1 MKHNNANKTNKE
13 RNDRNMRAIKNK
25 QLTKSVA
32 KALPLTVMSLLLL
45 AKLKKGKSVKAVHL
59 KKPRRVMDP
68 AMASG
73 QKVTWDCVWFGSY
86 PQREVIADE
95 SSYDAV
101 FRGDDSDPGYYNK
114 ETDVIE
120 DAELFS
126 ELENATG
133 WDKHGDITI
142 GNSKYRR
149 LKTEDATYGKFKRNV
164 HYKWDDSTSYHYF
177 KYEPIKWRVL
187 DVNSNDAFLLA
198 DIALDSKK
206 YNAERVGITWEKST
220 IRSWLNGYG
229 SSENTGDIDYIDSN
243 FIVSAFTLSQR
254 RAIKIANV
262 VNEYNIKYDTV
273 GGNDTKDKIF
283 LLSESE
289 VYNTEDAQLYGFVKD
304 SDIFDEGRMSK
315 SSTYAK
321 AMGAYSN
328 TCSGNCLWWLRSPGS
343 YVLDA
348 ANVTNSGCVSYI
360 GSEVNADSN
369 AVRPSLH
376 LDVSLLDFGNYAGTV
391 CSDGTV
397 NELTVIDTSSY

>member
-1 MKHNNANKTNKE
+1 M
-13 RNDRNMRAIKNK
+13 
-25 QLTKSVA
+25 
-32 KALPLTVMSLLLL
+32 
-45 AKLKKGKSVKAVHL
+45 
-59 KKPRRVMDP
+59 
-68 AMASG
+68 
-73 QKVTWDCVWFGSY
+73 
-86 PQREVIADE
+86 
-95 SSYDAV
+95 
-101 FRGDDSDPGYYNK
+101 
-114 ETDVIE
+114 
-120 DAELFS
+120 
-126 ELENATG
+126 
-133 WDKHGDITI
+133 
-142 GNSKYRR
+142 
-149 LKTEDATYGKFKRNV
+149 
-164 HYKWDDSTSYHYF
+164 
-177 KYEPIKWRVL
+177 
-187 DVNSNDAFLLA
+187 NSNDAFLLA

-343 YVLDA
+343 TIYDADDVSNYGSVSAHGSYVD
-348 ANVTNSGCVSYI
+348 TNYDV
-360 GSEVNADSN
+360 
-369 AVRPSLH
+369 VRPALH
-376 LDVSLLDFGNYAGTV
+376 LDISSSDFWSYAGTV

-397 NELTVIDTSSY
+397 NEVAIIDTASY

>member
-1 MKHNNANKTNKE
+1 
-13 RNDRNMRAIKNK
+13 
-25 QLTKSVA
+25 
-32 KALPLTVMSLLLL
+32 
-45 AKLKKGKSVKAVHL
+45 
-59 KKPRRVMDP
+59 MDP
-68 AMASG
+68 SMASG

-101 FRGDDSDPGYYNK
+101 FRVDDIDPDYYNK
-114 ETDVIE
+114 KTDIIE

-126 ELENATG
+126 KLENATG
-133 WDKHGDITI
+133 WDKNGDITI
-142 GNSKYRR
+142 GDSKYRR
-149 LKTEDATYGKFKRNV
+149 MKKDETTSSIELSEIERLRRYGC
-164 HYKWDDSTSYHYF
+164 YKWNDSTSYHYF

-187 DVNSNDAFLLA
+187 DVNDNDAFLLA
-198 DIALDSKK
+198 DRALDDQQ
-206 YNAERVGITWEKST
+206 YNMECTDITWEKST

-229 SSENTGDIDYIDSN
+229 SSENTCDIDYTGSN
-243 FIVSAFTLSQR
+243 FIDSAFTLSQR
-254 RAIKIANV
+254 IAIKTTDV
-262 VNEYNIKYDTV
+262 VNKDNIECGTA
-273 GGNDTKDKIF
+273 GGNNTKDKIF

-289 VYNTEDAQLYGFVKD
+289 VYATIDVKSYGFQKD
-304 SDIFDEGRMSK
+304 HSAFDEGRMSK
-315 SSTYAK
+315 RSTYAR

>member
-1 MKHNNANKTNKE
+1 MQICQDAECDSNCVDYYIWTVNRSSIVFFNVGDDIINGDLVRIVVINTIGKKE
-13 RNDRNMRAIKNK
+13 RPIVPSERNRENQIYIWFEYSEEGNDTNMIVIKKK
-25 QLTKSVA
+25 QLAKSVA
-32 KALPLTVMSLLLL
+32 KALPLTVMSLLLF

-164 HYKWDDSTSYHYF
+164 HYNNV
-177 KYEPIKWRVL
+177 IKL
-187 DVNSNDAFLLA
+187 
-198 DIALDSKK
+198 
-206 YNAERVGITWEKST
+206 
-220 IRSWLNGYG
+220 
-229 SSENTGDIDYIDSN
+229 
-243 FIVSAFTLSQR
+243 
-254 RAIKIANV
+254 
-262 VNEYNIKYDTV
+262 
-273 GGNDTKDKIF
+273 
-283 LLSESE
+283 
-289 VYNTEDAQLYGFVKD
+289 
-304 SDIFDEGRMSK
+304 SDIG
-315 SSTYAK
+315 
-321 AMGAYSN
+321 
-328 TCSGNCLWWLRSPGS
+328 PG
-343 YVLDA
+343 
-348 ANVTNSGCVSYI
+348 VS
-360 GSEVNADSN
+360 
-369 AVRPSLH
+369 
-376 LDVSLLDFGNYAGTV
+376 
-391 CSDGTV
+391 
-397 NELTVIDTSSY
+397 